1 MEKSAFTTAM
11 KEFLSTANTCFYELE
26 LATKELIKNPTKLP
40 DNTIYQVQKEEKVE
54 MTQEQIEEE
63 IIRIAKKSRKI
74 PGKSFTDRV
83 RKQCGL
89 PEKLAN
95 ETIEKLLKEGKIQ
108 EKEPKPSEK
117 AE

>member
-1 MEKSAFTTAM
+1 METTALTSAM
-11 KEFLSTANTCFYELE
+11 KDFLSTANTCFYELE
-26 LATKELIKNPTKLP
+26 LATKDLLKNPIKLP
-40 DNTIYQVQKEEKVE
+40 DNTVYQVQKEEKVE

-74 PGKSFTDRV
+74 PSKSFTDRV
-83 RKQCGL
+83 KKQCCL